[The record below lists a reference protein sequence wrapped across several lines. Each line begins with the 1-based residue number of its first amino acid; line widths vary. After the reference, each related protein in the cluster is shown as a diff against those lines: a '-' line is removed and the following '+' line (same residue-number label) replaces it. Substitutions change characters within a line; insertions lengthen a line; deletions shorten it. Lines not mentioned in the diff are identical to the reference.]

1 MELTKQVLERNR
13 CKIHYWIGGIE
24 GAPLVVFTHG
34 ATIDHH
40 EWDATLQVTGSFFRV
55 MSWDLR
61 GHGLSRP
68 GNFTLEDAR
77 LDLLAILDQINI
89 KKAAF
94 VGHSLGGNLHQEL
107 VFYNPERVSAMVI
120 VDSTWNFQTLSVLD
134 SLTLK
139 MLTPFLKLFPYQKL
153 VDQSAAMTATSEES
167 RKMVRR
173 AMNILTKEEFIQI
186 MQAATQCL
194 HAEPGYHIQKPL
206 LLIVGDND
214 RTGNIRRVMPVW
226 ARQEPDCRLEIVPH
240 ALHAPNLDNPD
251 LFHAILMT
259 FLKEHMA
266 G

>member
-1 MELTKQVLERNR
+1 MELTEQVLERNG
-13 CKIHYWIGGIE
+13 CPLHYWTGGIA

-40 EWDATLQVTGSFFRV
+40 EWDATLPVVGGFFQV
-55 MSWDLR
+55 MCWDLR
-61 GHGLSRP
+61 GHGRSRP
-68 GNFTLEDAR
+68 GNFTMEDAR
-77 LDLLAILDQINI
+77 LDLLAILDRIGVT
-89 KKAAF
+89 KAAF

-120 VDSTWNFQTLSVLD
+120 LDSTWNFQAISALD

-139 MLTPFLKLFPYQKL
+139 MLTPLLKLIPYPKL
-153 VDQSAAMTATSEES
+153 VDQSAALTATAEES

-173 AMNILTKEEFIQI
+173 AMNILTREEFIQI
-186 MQAATQCL
+186 MQAASQCL
-194 HAEPGYHIQKPL
+194 HVEPGYRIKKPL

-214 RTGNIRRVMPVW
+214 RTGNIRHIMPVW
-226 ARQEPDCRLEIVPH
+226 AEQEPNCRLEIIPH

-259 FLKEHMA
+259 FLKEHRA